1 MSPSILFVDH
11 ASDVGG
17 AELSLF
23 DTAMHLN
30 SPLHVALMQDGP
42 FADLL
47 RSHAVPATVVNA
59 GSAVLGVRR
68 GGGWRQGL
76 RAVAGIPALSWQLAK
91 LARRHDVVYANT
103 QKSLI
108 VGGPAAWLA
117 RRPLVWHLHDI
128 LSPEH
133 FSAMN
138 RRLPVAVA
146 NRFCSRVIANSSATA
161 DAFIREGGNPRLVGI
176 VPNGISSAP
185 FKRDSAE
192 DIAALRSKLGLE
204 GRKLAGMFGR
214 LAAWKGQHV
223 FIRAVAGV
231 PSLHAVIVGGALFG
245 EEAYEADLKRLCAEL
260 GIAHRVHF
268 LGFRRDIPR
277 LMRMMDL
284 IVHASTAP
292 EPFGRVL
299 VEAMLAHTPLIAS
312 RAGGALEIVQDRVSG
327 RLVAPDDVDDLRQA
341 IADTLAWPAATSAM
355 AANAYRVAMS
365 RFSTEV
371 MIDGIRREIALA
383 LPAGVS
389 TAPASPQP
397 FPAEFINTT
406 KL

>member
-1 MSPSILFVDH
+1 MNPSILFVDH

-23 DTAMHLN
+23 DTALHWK
-30 SPLHVALMQDGP
+30 SPLHVALMQTGP

-47 RSHAVPATVVNA
+47 RANGVPATIIEA
-59 GSAVLGVRR
+59 GAAVLGVRR

-76 RAVAGIPALSWQLAK
+76 RAAAGIPALAFQLAK
-91 LARRHDVVYANT
+91 LARDYDVLYANT

-108 VGGPAAWLA
+108 VGGPAAWHA
-117 RRPLVWHLHDI
+117 GKPLVWHLHDI

-138 RRLPVAVA
+138 RRLPVRVA
-146 NRFCSRVIANSSATA
+146 NRFCSRVIANSVATA
-161 DAFIREGGNPRLVGI
+161 EAFIREGGNPRLVGV

-185 FKRDSAE
+185 FSQDNE
-192 DIAALRSKLGLE
+192 DDIAALRRELGLE
-204 GRKLAGMFGR
+204 GKKLAGMFGR

-231 PSLHAVIVGGALFG
+231 PDLHAVIVGGALFG

-260 GIAHRVHF
+260 GIAKRVHF

-299 VEAMLAHTPLIAS
+299 VEAMLAGTPLIAS
-312 RAGGALEIVQDRVSG
+312 KAGGALEIVQDRISG
-327 RLVAPDDVDDLRQA
+327 RLVAPDDAAGLRIA
-341 IADTLAWPAATSAM
+341 IAETLASPAAASGM
-355 AANAYRVAMS
+355 VANAYRVAVTK
-365 RFSTEV
+365 FSTEV

-383 LPAGVS
+383 LPA
-389 TAPASPQP
+389 AASAATRQP
-397 FPAEFINTT
+397 FPADFINTT